1 MTIKKRQMI
10 KELDELIKKRDTEG
24 ILELLDANP
33 EVVNE
38 LNENGSSGLTTIAYS
53 AMPDVFAKAVALK
66 GDFTYH
72 EAILAGKMEIVKAY
86 LDNDLSNKL
95 NEYASDGFT
104 PMALA
109 AFFNQSEI
117 AELLANLGADPNL
130 AATNPT
136 KVNALHAAVAK
147 ENISLCKLLLTKG
160 ANVNAAQM
168 SDVTPLHSAV
178 HRGNLELTK
187 LLVENGAFLDLPMQN
202 GDTALIIAER
212 EGHQEI
218 LEYLRSKKSL
228 GDN

>member
-1 MTIKKRQMI
+1 MI
-10 KELDELIKKRDTEG
+10 KDLDELIKKRDTEG

-33 EVVNE
+33 EVLNE
-38 LNENGSSGLTTIAYS
+38 LNENGSTGFMIIAYNG
-53 AMPDVFAKAVALK
+53 MPDVFAKAVALK
-66 GDFTYH
+66 REFTYH
-72 EAILAGKMEIVKAY
+72 EAILAGKKEIVKAY

-104 PMALA
+104 PIALA

-160 ANVNAAQM
+160 ANVNAVQM

-187 LLVENGAFLDLPMQN
+187 LLGENGAFIDMPMQN

-212 EGHQEI
+212 DGNQEI
-218 LEYLRSKKSL
+218 LVYLRSRKFF